1 MLNPIMGSL
10 LRRTQRRQF
19 AFLLWLVSLS
29 CGVHPG
35 HPLESSASE
44 PALWILDSAFLWSP
58 SYWHCYYLHLQKKL
72 RLRKANCLIQHH
84 SASKW
89 QPKDSNPCSLI
100 TNCTRMKSSQLT
112 VNVGMASSLLAVCGK
127 EVHITEALSHLC
139 TQLEGYLHFNQIE
152 TLDPESFQHLPKLE
166 RLFLHNQI
174 SHLVPGTFNHLES
187 MKRLFLPD
195 VWQTPC
201 R

>member
-1 MLNPIMGSL
+1 MYS
-10 LRRTQRRQF
+10 
-19 AFLLWLVSLS
+19 
-29 CGVHPG
+29 
-35 HPLESSASE
+35 
-44 PALWILDSAFLWSP
+44 
-58 SYWHCYYLHLQKKL
+58 
-72 RLRKANCLIQHH
+72 
-84 SASKW
+84 
-89 QPKDSNPCSLI
+89 
-100 TNCTRMKSSQLT
+100 NCTRMKSSQLT

-187 MKRLFLPD
+187 MKRLRLD
-195 VWQTPC
+195 SNALHCDCEILWLADLLKTYANSGNTQVAVM
-201 R
+201 